1 MAQFLLFAGVVTVI
15 CILMNRI
22 AEKIPVPSLIFF
34 LLLGMCFGVDG
45 IFHIPFDDYSLS
57 ETICSTCLVFI
68 MFYGGFGTNLK
79 TARPVA
85 VPSFLLSSLG
95 VILTAGLVGGFVHFV
110 FGLEWLE
117 SLLIG
122 SVISSTDAAS
132 VFNVL
137 RSRKLALKNHTDSLL
152 ELESGSNDPVS
163 YMLTILLLSMISGR
177 EISIPLTLFLQLTL
191 GIAGGLLIGWI
202 AVRCMTRY
210 SFLSSP
216 GRTIFLFAIALIAY
230 ALPSVLGGNGYLGVY
245 FCGILMG
252 NHYLPEKRAM
262 VHFFDVLTEIC
273 QMAIFFLLG
282 LLVTPSQL
290 PDVFIPALSIMVF
303 LTFIGR
309 PAAVFCILAPF
320 RASLA
325 QMSLVSFAGLRGVAS
340 IVFSIYVVLEG
351 VSLQYDIFN
360 LVFVIVLLSLA
371 FQGTLLPWA
380 SEKLKMTDP
389 NADILK
395 TFNDYQA
402 ESDVS
407 FIKLHVTDSHPYSE
421 KKLKDLPLPG
431 ELLVVLLLR
440 EQKTILPSGD
450 TILRPG
456 DLLVMAA
463 PEFEDRRNLT
473 LYETSISKNHKLK
486 GKYLKEL
493 PKNKSYLIVM
503 IKRGESTIIP
513 NGDTQILAGDILVSA
528 RL

>member
-1 MAQFLLFAGVVTVI
+1 
-15 CILMNRI
+15 
-22 AEKIPVPSLIFF
+22 
-34 LLLGMCFGVDG
+34 
-45 IFHIPFDDYSLS
+45 
-57 ETICSTCLVFI
+57 
-68 MFYGGFGTNLK
+68 
-79 TARPVA
+79 
-85 VPSFLLSSLG
+85 
-95 VILTAGLVGGFVHFV
+95 
-110 FGLEWLE
+110 
-117 SLLIG
+117 
-122 SVISSTDAAS
+122 
-132 VFNVL
+132 
-137 RSRKLALKNHTDSLL
+137 
-152 ELESGSNDPVS
+152 
-163 YMLTILLLSMISGR
+163 
-177 EISIPLTLFLQLTL
+177 
-191 GIAGGLLIGWI
+191 
-202 AVRCMTRY
+202 MTRY

-440 EQKTILPSGD
+440 EKKTILPSGD

-513 NGDTQILAGDILVSA
+513 NGDTQILAGDVLVSA

>member
-1 MAQFLLFAGVVTVI
+1 
-15 CILMNRI
+15 
-22 AEKIPVPSLIFF
+22 
-34 LLLGMCFGVDG
+34 
-45 IFHIPFDDYSLS
+45 
-57 ETICSTCLVFI
+57 
-68 MFYGGFGTNLK
+68 
-79 TARPVA
+79 
-85 VPSFLLSSLG
+85 
-95 VILTAGLVGGFVHFV
+95 
-110 FGLEWLE
+110 
-117 SLLIG
+117 
-122 SVISSTDAAS
+122 
-132 VFNVL
+132 
-137 RSRKLALKNHTDSLL
+137 
-152 ELESGSNDPVS
+152 
-163 YMLTILLLSMISGR
+163 
-177 EISIPLTLFLQLTL
+177 
-191 GIAGGLLIGWI
+191 
-202 AVRCMTRY
+202 
-210 SFLSSP
+210 
-216 GRTIFLFAIALIAY
+216 
-230 ALPSVLGGNGYLGVY
+230 
-245 FCGILMG
+245 
-252 NHYLPEKRAM
+252 
-262 VHFFDVLTEIC
+262 
-273 QMAIFFLLG
+273 
-282 LLVTPSQL
+282 
-290 PDVFIPALSIMVF
+290 MVF

-340 IVFSIYVVLEG
+340 IVFSIYVVLKG

-513 NGDTQILAGDILVSA
+513 NGDTQILAGDVLVSA